1 MTLSKDTKN
10 HENNAK
16 SNANGVG
23 SINEMIGSFIEFL
36 TIERQL
42 SINTIENYQ
51 RDLNKFSRYCLEKK
65 IQDLKFVDSHTVR
78 QFIAQLHRQGLGG
91 KTIQRN
97 LSSLRSFFKYLIK
110 EKKAHHNPA
119 LGISAPKSARKLPKT
134 MDTEQVNF
142 LLSFKDNDPLAIRDK
157 AIMELLYS
165 SGFRISELASLNN
178 NTIDYKN
185 GSVSVT
191 GKGNKTRLLP
201 IGKMAIKATQDWLR
215 IRQDWANADEPALFI
230 NKQGKR
236 LQIRSIQKR
245 LTHWGIRQQ
254 LDASLHPHKLR
265 HSFASHLLESSGDLR
280 TVQEL
285 LGHSDISTTQI
296 YTHLDFQHLAK
307 VYDKAHPRSKKK

>member
-1 MTLSKDTKN
+1 MTSSKNKIKHATLDEADTN
-10 HENNAK
+10 DIHSFNDLI
-16 SNANGVG
+16 S
-23 SINEMIGSFIEFL
+23 SFINYL
-36 TIERQL
+36 TFERQL
-42 SINTIENYQ
+42 STNTIENYQ
-51 RDLNKFSRYCLEKK
+51 RDLKKFSRYCFEQHLDN
-65 IQDLKFVDSHTVR
+65 INAVDSHTVR
-78 QFIAQLHRQGLGG
+78 QFIAQLHRRGIGG

-97 LSSLRSFFKYLIK
+97 LSSLRSFFNYLLK
-110 EKKAHHNPA
+110 EKKARHNPA

-134 MDTEQVNF
+134 LDTEQVNF
-142 LLSFKDNDPLAIRDK
+142 LLSFKNKDPLAIRDK

-165 SGFRISELASLNN
+165 SGFRISELASLNI
-178 NTIDYKN
+178 NTIDFKN

-201 IGKMAIKATQDWLR
+201 VGKMAIKATQDWLH

-245 LTHWGIRQQ
+245 LTQWGVRQQ
-254 LDASLHPHKLR
+254 LDDSLHPHKLR

-307 VYDKAHPRSKKK
+307 VYDKTHPRSKKK

>member
-1 MTLSKDTKN
+1 MTHSKDKTK
-10 HENNAK
+10 HG
-16 SNANGVG
+16 SNTEADTDDL
-23 SINEMIGSFIEFL
+23 IGSFINFI
-36 TIERQL
+36 TTERQL

-51 RDLNKFSRYCLEKK
+51 RDLKKFSRYCLEQK
-65 IQDLKFVDSHTVR
+65 IQDINFVDNHVIR
-78 QFIAQLHRQGLGG
+78 QFIAQLHRQGIGG

-97 LSSLRSFFKYLIK
+97 LSSLRSFFNYLLK

-134 MDTEQVNF
+134 LDTEQVNF
-142 LLSFKDNDPLAIRDK
+142 LLSFKDKDPLAIRDK

-165 SGFRISELASLNN
+165 SGFRISELASLDI
-178 NTIDYKN
+178 NTIDFKN

-201 IGKMAIKATQDWLR
+201 VGKMAIEATQNWLR
-215 IRQDWANADEPALFI
+215 IRQDWASTDELALFI

-245 LTHWGIRQQ
+245 LTQWGVRQQ
-254 LDASLHPHKLR
+254 LDDSLHPHKLR
-265 HSFASHLLESSGDLR
+265 HSFASHMLESSGDLR
-280 TVQEL
+280 AVQEL

>member
-1 MTLSKDTKN
+1 MTSSKDK
-10 HENNAK
+10 AK
-16 SNANGVG
+16 HATYSKADT
-23 SINEMIGSFIEFL
+23 SDINSFNDLIASFLKFL

-42 SINTIENYQ
+42 STNTIINYQ
-51 RDLNKFSRYCLEKK
+51 RDLKKFSRYCLEQNLDD
-65 IQDLKFVDSHTVR
+65 INAVDSHAVR
-78 QFIAQLHRQGLGG
+78 QFIAQLHRKGIGG

-97 LSSLRSFFKYLIK
+97 LSSLRSFFNYLLK
-110 EKKAHHNPA
+110 EKKAQHNPA

-134 MDTEQVNF
+134 LDTEQVNF
-142 LLSFKDNDPLAIRDK
+142 LLSFKDKDPLSIRDK

-165 SGFRISELASLNN
+165 SGFRISELANLNI
-178 NTIDYKN
+178 NTIDFKN

-201 IGKMAIKATQDWLR
+201 VGKMAIKATQDWIR

-245 LTHWGIRQQ
+245 LTQWGVRQQ
-254 LDASLHPHKLR
+254 LDDSLHPHKLR